1 MIKTNIWIVFIL
13 YVVYAIISP
22 PLFLLTS
29 GGWVAFFFFL
39 AIGGIYYISSSVL
52 LFMTATLRTSK
63 RRTKVTING
72 KFLRIFMG
80 LQAFVVLFNYD
91 TCGETICYQ
100 GFLPTLLEEASI
112 PVFFAPPFVVVLLAL
127 ILYLLFL
134 SFFLL
139 DIRSRA

>member
-39 AIGGIYYISSSVL
+39 AIGGVYYISSSIL
-52 LFMTATLRTSK
+52 LFMTATLRTTR

-72 KFLRIFMG
+72 KFLRNFIG